1 MMMGGSYAGNAGIF
15 LIQTLFGLY
24 AGAVMLRFLLAMV
37 RADFYNPVSQFLVKV
52 TNPPLLPL
60 RRIVPGLMGIDM
72 ASVVLLLALEA
83 TKLLLIGA
91 VQGFGIPPLALLVLT
106 LAEVLALLINIYF
119 FTVLVQVI
127 LSWVNPGGHNPA
139 VALLYSINEPI
150 MGRARRILPPMSGF
164 DLSPILVLIGLQLLE
179 MLLVTP
185 IRDLGRGLIAG

>member
-1 MMMGGSYAGNAGIF
+1 MMGGSYAGNAGIF

-37 RADFYNPVSQFLVKV
+37 RADFYNPVSQFLVKI

-60 RRIVPGLMGIDM
+60 RRIIPSMIGIDM

-83 TKLLLIGA
+83 TKLLLIGV
-91 VQGFGIPPLALLVLT
+91 VQGFGIPPLALIVLT
-106 LAEVLALLINIYF
+106 FAEVLALLINIYF

-127 LSWVNPGGHNPA
+127 LSWVSPGSHNPA

-179 MLLVTP
+179 MLLIAP
-185 IRDLGRGLIAG
+185 IRDLGRGLIGG

>member
-1 MMMGGSYAGNAGIF
+1 MMGGSYAGNAGIF

-60 RRIVPGLMGIDM
+60 RRVIPGFMGIDM
-72 ASVVLLLALEA
+72 ASVVLLIALEA
-83 TKLLLIGA
+83 TKLLLIA
-91 VQGFGIPPLALLVLT
+91 TVQGIGIAPLGLTVLT
-106 LAEVLALLINIYF
+106 LAETLALLLNIYF
-119 FTVLVQVI
+119 FTILVQVI
-127 LSWVNPGGHNPA
+127 LSWVSPGGHNPA
-139 VALLYSINEPI
+139 VALLYSLNEPLL
-150 MGRARRILPPMSGF
+150 GRARRILPPMSGF

-179 MLLVTP
+179 FLLIAP